1 MTDQRLVGRTALV
14 TGASSGL
21 GRSFAKSLA
30 ATGAR
35 VAVAARRISLLQ
47 GLVSE
52 IHAEGGQA
60 FAVEMDVSD
69 ELSVVQA
76 FANVRAHWAS
86 PDVVIANAGISV
98 EGRATEM
105 SAEGWDRILS
115 VNVKGVFLTAREG
128 AKGMIARAKVSA
140 PGGRIILISSILGH
154 VPMPGLSAYCATKAA
169 VEMMGRCLS
178 REWVRKGINVN
189 VVCPGYIETDLN
201 STWFSSE
208 NGKKQIAG
216 FPRNRLISQE
226 DISELIIYLS
236 SNHSNS
242 VTGSI
247 FTIDDGQS

>member
-1 MTDQRLVGRTALV
+1 MIDQRLAGRTALV

-21 GRSFAKSLA
+21 GRSFAKALA

-35 VAVAARRISLLQ
+35 VAVAARRINLLQ
-47 GLVSE
+47 DVVAE
-52 IHAEGGQA
+52 IQAQGGQA
-60 FAVEMDVSD
+60 FAVEMDVTN

-86 PDVVIANAGISV
+86 PDVVIANAGMSV

-105 SAEGWDRILS
+105 SAQDWDRILS
-115 VNVKGVFLTAREG
+115 VNVKGAFLTAREG
-128 AKGMIARAKVSA
+128 AKGMIEGGEGPA

-154 VPMPGLSAYCATKAA
+154 VPMAGLSAYCATKAA

-189 VVCPGYIETDLN
+189 VVCPGYVETDLN
-201 STWFSSE
+201 SEWFSSE

-216 FPRNRLISQE
+216 FPRKRLIDVE
-226 DISELIIYLS
+226 DMSELIIYLS
-236 SNHSNS
+236 SDYSKS